1 MTQWDNMQAGEF
13 FDPKASEIEEKRAAC
28 QRLLHALQ
36 NCDPGNKELNEEIK
50 RELFMCS
57 GDTLLT
63 SPFFCEFGCNISF
76 GGFAVINY
84 NVTFVDY
91 APIRAGKE
99 TYFAPGVVLNT
110 LCLPLDLKL
119 REKGLAFA
127 KPIVI
132 EDDVWLGTDVIVLP
146 GVTVGA
152 RSVIGAGSVVTHD
165 IPPDVVAMGKPCRVV
180 RPVTDKDREGLPY

>member
-1 MTQWDNMQAGEF
+1 MTQWENMLAGEF
-13 FDPKASEIEEKRAAC
+13 FDPKAPEIEEKRAAC

-36 NCDPGNKELNEEIK
+36 NCDPGN
-50 RELFMCS
+50 RELTEDVKCQLFCES
-57 GDTLLT
+57 GETLLA

-91 APIRAGKE
+91 ASIRAGKE
-99 TYFAPGVVLNT
+99 SYFAPGVVLNT
-110 LCLPLDLKL
+110 LCLPLDPDL

-132 EDDVWLGTDVIVLP
+132 EDDVWLGADVIVLP
-146 GVTVGA
+146 GVTIGA
-152 RSVIGAGSVVTHD
+152 RSS
-165 IPPDVVAMGKPCRVV
+165 
-180 RPVTDKDREGLPY
+180 